1 MSTDA
6 ELLQRYARDRD
17 ERAFAELVQRH
28 LGVVYGAALRRT
40 GGRTH
45 LAEDIAQKIFTDLAR
60 KAASL
65 SHHPALT
72 GWLHRS
78 TRYAAIDVIRSEQR
92 GQQLTQTLSIMP
104 DNPPT
109 PEEQVE
115 WSRLRP
121 VLDEV
126 LDELKE
132 TDREAMLLRYF
143 EGLSF
148 AEVGARMKLSENAA
162 RMRTE
167 RALERLRGHL
177 GKRGVTST
185 TTALGLLLAN
195 SAFGA
200 APAGLSATITT
211 TALTSAPATGG
222 LVTFLLMNKI
232 AIPTLSALVASGITA
247 LVWTSTVPTVSA
259 EELATLRA
267 ENARLTQA
275 TAADA
280 PPEALA
286 AVADEYSAQVTAIA
300 QGLTQRSA
308 RQADQAGLGSGGSAA
323 NSLGTSAVTPR
334 GHRNHGIATAQNA
347 AMTFAWAGDICDPEV
362 FGEIITFDDP
372 AREKALAVLATMP
385 ETIRTQ
391 YPTPEAFY
399 GLLLAASTLEAPP
412 PGADIL
418 EQNMVMVELQPG
430 RAAMRRKGSDRNMH
444 EYQLTETGWKYV
456 LPEVGVTGLP
466 SILNSQ
472 TLAKLAKR

>member
-92 GQQLTQTLSIMP
+92 GQQLSRTLSAMP
-104 DNPPT
+104 DNAPT
-109 PEEQVE
+109 PQEQVE
-115 WSRLRP
+115 WARLRP

-132 TDREAMLLRYF
+132 SDREAMLLRYF
-143 EGLSF
+143 EGLNF
-148 AEVGARMKLSENAA
+148 AEIGARMNLSENAA

-167 RALERLRGHL
+167 RALEKLRGQL

-185 TTALGLLLAN
+185 TAALGLLLAN

-200 APAGLSATITT
+200 APAGLSATVTT
-211 TALTSAPATGG
+211 TALASAPAACG

-232 AIPTLSALVASGITA
+232 AIPALSAVVAAGVTA
-247 LVWTSTVPTVSA
+247 LVWTSVVPTVSA

-275 TAADA
+275 TGPGATPAQVDTVA
-280 PPEALA
+280 KEFTTTVTGIARALEERHSSRVA
-286 AVADEYSAQVTAIA
+286 RGEAVA
-300 QGLTQRSA
+300 
-308 RQADQAGLGSGGSAA
+308 AGQTSPAA
-323 NSLGTSAVTPR
+323 AEVTPR
-334 GHRNHGIATAQNA
+334 GHRNRGIATARDA
-347 AMTFAWAGDICDPEV
+347 AFTFAWASDICDPDELAKV
-362 FGEIITFDDP
+362 ITFDAA
-372 AREKALAVLATMP
+372 ARAKAQEILATMP
-385 ETIRTQ
+385 EAIQ
-391 YPTPEAFY
+391 KEYPTPEAFY
-399 GLLLAASTLEAPP
+399 GLVLAATCLEGPP
-412 PGADIL
+412 PGADLI
-418 EQNMVMVELQPG
+418 ERSMVEVELKPG
-430 RAAMRRKGSDRNMH
+430 RVAMRRKGSDYNNH
-444 EYQLTETGWKYV
+444 EYQLMADGWKHV
-456 LPEVGVTGLP
+456 IPEVGVIHMP
-466 SILNSQ
+466 NNLNSG
-472 TLAKLAKR
+472 TLAKLVQK